1 MRGCVGMDRVLIVS
15 SSEKASETIALLI
28 KEAFPVCRQSTV
40 NSGLEAR
47 RIAVSGSYDAV
58 IINCPLSDEYGNELA
73 ELITDSTVA
82 SCILIV
88 RSESS
93 DSVSERVEDMGV
105 MVIPKPLNRQVFY
118 QALKFVNASRK
129 RLLGLQNENIKLH
142 KKLEEIRNVNRAKLA
157 LMQYLKFTEQQAHRY
172 LEKQAMDL
180 RVTKNEVALKVI
192 KMYE

>member
-1 MRGCVGMDRVLIVS
+1 MDRVLIVS

-88 RSESS
+88 RSENS